1 MTSMTPAA
9 DEPLYVI
16 SIAARMLNVQT
27 HTLRYYERL
36 GLISPSRTQGRIRL
50 YSQAD
55 IERVR
60 TIKQW
65 VEDLGIN
72 LAGVEVMLR
81 MRERVEALE
90 RENQVLREALARL
103 TGRRSLPEATSPPGT
118 GSARS
123 RDRKAGG

>member
-1 MTSMTPAA
+1 MTPAA

-36 GLISPSRTQGRIRL
+36 GLLSPSRTQGRIRL
-50 YSQAD
+50 YSQED

-81 MRERVEALE
+81 MRERMDALE
-90 RENQVLREALARL
+90 QENRALREALDRL
-103 TGRRSLPEATSPPGT
+103 TGRRSLAPPEAGPENRGT
-118 GSARS
+118 AR
-123 RDRKAGG
+123 RKAAG